1 MTKNKKVPLNCS
13 SEGTSK
19 LLMIGVKNKNA
30 ISLYTKKAFNSSHG
44 LKYCIPYRTPRSSKW
59 LEVE

>member
-1 MTKNKKVPLNCS
+1 MSRNKKVPLNCS

-19 LLMIGVKNKNA
+19 LLLIGVKNNNA
-30 ISLYTKKAFNSSHG
+30 TNLYTKRTFISSHVLNCCNSYQIIG
-44 LKYCIPYRTPRSSKW
+44 SLTW

>member
-30 ISLYTKKAFNSSHG
+30 ISLYTKKAFYSSHG
-44 LKYCIPYRTPRSSKW
+44 SKYCIPYRIPRSSAW